1 MNNSPQS
8 WLDWKASR
16 NRFFSNPEGFLA
28 ITNLVWLNSEP
39 QSIEG
44 LSGKW
49 FAEDH
54 KVEVTDSSIGEHSWV
69 VPQGGETVFGLD
81 GIKVEL
87 ASRGGQVV
95 CRPRDPN
102 SPMLKAFDGVHT
114 PNYNPSFSF
123 DATFISHDAP
133 KEVVVGTV
141 VEGMTS
147 AYVSPGKLVF
157 EFEGNNYEL
166 TAFEKA
172 GSKDLVV
179 YFKDATSGNLSYGT
193 GRSVTATHQGN
204 NSYIL
209 DFNYAGNFPCAYT
222 DFATCPLA
230 PYENNLPIA
239 IEAGE
244 QKPPTRNTAEG
255 IKEQL
260 TK

>member
-1 MNNSPQS
+1 
-8 WLDWKASR
+8 
-16 NRFFSNPEGFLA
+16 
-28 ITNLVWLNSEP
+28 
-39 QSIEG
+39 
-44 LSGKW
+44 
-49 FAEDH
+49 
-54 KVEVTDSSIGEHSWV
+54 